1 VSNAY
6 EIGVAAPFALGLA
19 LLVFVIMPATKDPQ

>member
-1 VSNAY
+1 MTTPDLSAVLF
-6 EIGVAAPFALGLA
+6 ILGFA